1 MTREGY
7 IEKIKYKS
15 DENGYC
21 VMIVEGED
29 GEEIFVGTLPGASE
43 GLYVIAEGEYVNH
56 PQYDIQFQFTSCE
69 IQMPKD
75 IGGIERYLGS
85 GVIKGIGA
93 VLAKRVVKKFKEDTL
108 RILEQEPER
117 LAEVN
122 GISERKAQAIAVSY
136 MEKKEFQDVA
146 IFLAQ
151 YGISVK
157 LAIKIFN
164 HYGAKVYDIVR
175 DNPYKL
181 AEDITGVGF
190 RIADGIAMRMG
201 IPQNSEF
208 RLRSAILFGLNEAT
222 AEGHM
227 YLPKQMLVN
236 RCVQLVRNTSASKP
250 DMFEQMTLGY
260 AEYESASSADSVY
273 EQTVELI
280 EHQLM
285 ELLIAGKI
293 KMKDIDEEPAV
304 YLASNYFVELNT
316 ARLLTDL
323 RLRYDMDEEALGREI
338 ARIEKELEIS
348 LDDLQRDAVK
358 SAIGAGTAV
367 ITGGPGTGKT
377 TIINVIIK
385 YFSQKGMEIKLAA
398 PTGRA
403 AKRMTESTGWP
414 AQTIH
419 RLLEINGA
427 LEDTKDTESSGMRFG
442 RNSENPLECDAIIVD
457 EMSMVDAYIFYS
469 LVQAIPHGTR
479 LILVGDVNQLP
490 SVGAGNV
497 LKDII
502 NSGCFPV
509 TTLNR
514 IFRQE
519 DGSDIVFNAHK
530 IQRGEHLV
538 LTNKSKDFFF
548 IPQRTA
554 EQVIGEVQEL
564 TMKNLPGYYGLAP
577 QEIQILCPMRK
588 YEVGVENMNQR
599 LQRALNPP
607 APNKPEHAR
616 GENIVF
622 RKGDKVMQI
631 KNNYQ
636 QEWKVYGESK
646 NGNGFG
652 YVVDEGVG
660 VFNGD
665 MGVITDISDYD
676 EELTILFDD
685 GRTSVYDFK
694 SLDQIEHAFAV
705 TIHKSQGSEY
715 PAVII
720 PLLGGNKRLMNRN
733 LIYTAI
739 TRARQLVILVGDVTL
754 VNQMIDNS
762 EEHKRYTS
770 LALRLEEMNEVQGD
784 AD

>member
-1 MTREGY
+1 M
-7 IEKIKYKS
+7 KIKYKS
-15 DENGYC
+15 DETGYC
-21 VMIVEGED
+21 VMYVEGED

-75 IGGIERYLGS
+75 IVGIERYLGS

-190 RIADGIAMRMG
+190 RTADGIAMQMG

-236 RCVQLVRNTSASKP
+236 RCVQLVRNTSASKQ

-293 KMKDIDEEPAV
+293 KMKDIDEEPVV

-323 RLRYDMDEEALGREI
+323 RLRYDMDEDALGREI
-338 ARIEKELEIS
+338 TRIEKELEIS

-358 SAIGAGTAV
+358 SAISAGTAV

-469 LVQAIPHGTR
+469 LVQAIPQGTR

-509 TTLNR
+509 TILNK

-564 TMKNLPGYYGLAP
+564 TMKNLPGYYGLSP

-607 APNKPEHAR
+607 APNKPEHTR
-616 GENIVF
+616 GGNIVF